1 MKTDFNSF
9 VVFFLVTIFPI
20 SLHARTY
27 QVEVL
32 VFSNK
37 NSIAFEEEFFSELE
51 SLPSFPINNPLKRPP
66 DGLEEM
72 GPNIFPVPYQV
83 LANEQK
89 KLNLESKFETNPDL
103 KIIFSEGWN
112 HGRPE
117 GNEFEYVYLESEPI
131 RIFSIENKLNF
142 RDTAKLSKAFTSPTI
157 AILQGLVGIRVSQL
171 LYVDLDFVF
180 GSVNG
185 LVRMKESR
193 KIKLNELNYFD
204 HPLFGVL
211 LMVSPVDQASDG
223 D

>member
-1 MKTDFNSF
+1 MKKEFHSLVIF
-9 VVFFLVTIFPI
+9 LLVTLFPV

-37 NSIAFEEEFFSELE
+37 NSIHLKEEAFSELD
-51 SLPSFPINNPLKRPP
+51 SLPDFTTDNMLKRPVDDP
-66 DGLEEM
+66 LEVR
-72 GPNIFPVPYQV
+72 PNLFPVPYQV

-89 KLNLESKFETNPDL
+89 KLNLESKVQTNPEL
-103 KIIFSEGWN
+103 NIIFSEGWN

-117 GNEFEYVYLESEPI
+117 GNEFEYVFLESEAI
-131 RIFSIENKLNF
+131 GIFSMGNKFNF
-142 RDTAKLSKAFTSPTI
+142 QDTAKLSKAFSSQTI

-171 LYVDLDFVF
+171 LHVHLDFVF
-180 GSVNG
+180 ASVDG

-204 HPLFGVL
+204 HPLFGAL
-211 LMVSPVDQASDG
+211 LMVSPVDQAADG

>member
-1 MKTDFNSF
+1 MKTAFNIF
-9 VVFFLVTIFPI
+9 AMFFLVTIFPI
-20 SLHARTY
+20 CLHARTY

-32 VFSNK
+32 IFSNK
-37 NSIAFEEEFFSELE
+37 NSISFEEEVFSELE
-51 SLPSFPINNPLKRPP
+51 SLPDFPIDNALKRPL
-66 DGLEEM
+66 DAREEM
-72 GPNIFPVPYQV
+72 EPNLLPVPYQV

-89 KLNLESKFETNPDL
+89 KLNLESKVETNPDL

-131 RIFSIENKLNF
+131 GIFSTENKLNF
-142 RDTAKLSKAFTSPTI
+142 QDTAKLSEAFSSPTI

-171 LYVDLDFVF
+171 LYVDVDFVF